1 MNLDRKLL
9 LTGACLFAALG
20 TFAACDGSDSD
31 ADAVTQA
38 PPPPPPPEPVRVGTL
53 IQTSG
58 ADPRVAFPQEK
69 APTDAQLARAVIRL
83 ADAIARGDADALRP
97 QLTEDA
103 AATLAELESSGA
115 WAESTASIEQVRV
128 VDLGPEQ
135 VTLAV
140 QKPGSAYPL
149 RWAVHTGS
157 GSIRFGGAPVD
168 DVVLQRASQFDA
180 GVPERSSAQAA
191 IPVAA
196 QTAPAASNTESP
208 ESDEPEQLYPEN
220 DPSIIRTPAGPIP
233 NPLHN
238 RPGGG

>member
-1 MNLDRKLL
+1 MPAHRTSLL
-9 LTGACLFAALG
+9 LVASLAAALG
-20 TFAACDGSDSD
+20 TLAACDGSEPNEG
-31 ADAVTQA
+31 AVTQA
-38 PPPPPPPEPVRVGTL
+38 APPPPPPEPVRVGTL

-83 ADAIARGDADALRP
+83 ADAIARGDAEALRP

-103 AATLAELESSGA
+103 AAVLTELESSGA
-115 WAESTASIEQVRV
+115 WAEATRSIEQVRV

-140 QKPGSAYPL
+140 QRPGSAYPL
-149 RWAVHTGS
+149 RWAVHSSDGP
-157 GSIRFGGAPVD
+157 IRFGGAPVD
-168 DVVLQRASQFDA
+168 DVVLQRASQFDL
-180 GVPERSSAQAA
+180 GVPEPSSTSAA
-191 IPVAA
+191 IPVEVPVETADAA
-196 QTAPAASNTESP
+196 TP
-208 ESDEPEQLYPEN
+208 EGDDEPEQLYPEN

-233 NPLHN
+233 NPLYN